1 MAFNRNPTPT
11 TTSPLSPM
19 RIDKRR
25 ILIAAAVLFLT
36 ILLICNYVSLRRENN
51 ILNDINGDL
60 KNQIDVLLNKNSDLR
75 INLKEMNGFYD
86 KCIETSRKTE
96 KKLKKTKYFH
106 HMLHV
111 KSKKFIAELKKKI
124 NGFQL
129 KGDCDL
135 LTMFRNTYDKF
146 SEFFNNHF
154 SKSNKATH

>member
-1 MAFNRNPTPT
+1 MAFNRNPT
-11 TTSPLSPM
+11 TTSPLPPM
-19 RIDKRR
+19 RIDQRR
-25 ILIAAAVLFLT
+25 ILIAAAVIFLS
-36 ILLICNYVSLRRENN
+36 ILLIWNYMSLRRENN
-51 ILNDINGDL
+51 KLNDINGDL
-60 KNQIDVLLNKNSDLR
+60 KNQIDVLLSKNSDLK

-106 HMLHV
+106 HMLKV
-111 KSKKFIAELKKKI
+111 KSKKFIEDLKKKI

-146 SEFFNNHF
+146 SEFFNTQF
-154 SKSNKATH
+154 SKFK